1 MLSPTNQSRRRFLG
15 YFSSVG
21 LSTTLLPGVLWARL
35 QQGQEP
41 KITRAMLKDAAA
53 VAGLDLNDPELDAML
68 QGVNQNL
75 ERFDALRKVPL
86 ANNVPMP
93 IVFIPAAPVER
104 APVARKPLVLS
115 RRPAVRR
122 PANVEMVASWPLTDL
137 AHLVKTR
144 QVKSIELTEM
154 YLDRLKRYNP
164 TLNCVVTFTDELAMR
179 QAAQAD
185 TEIAAGRYRGVVHGI
200 PWGVKDIIAAR
211 GYPTTWGSKAF
222 KDQMID
228 TDATVVRLLHEAGA
242 VLVAKL
248 STGEAGGDQWFGGR
262 TNNPWDPREGSSG
275 SSAGSA
281 AATAAG
287 LVGFGIGEET
297 SGSILSPSSVCG
309 VSGLRPT
316 FGRVSQAG
324 MKTGTWTQDRIGPL
338 CRAVEDCAAVLHAI
352 ARPDGVDYSV
362 TERPFNWDATL
373 DVKKLRVGYLAEAFE
388 EDSRGE
394 DWKPNDRKA
403 LDVLRSLDITLIPFR
418 LPDMPL
424 NAIGGIFGVESAAAF
439 DEFVHSRRDEQLGIK
454 ARGDRWRASHFIPA
468 VEYLQAQRVRGLIMR
483 QLAEATAPFDAYVAP
498 YLDLRKP
505 SSLVQ
510 PSTSLIMQHF
520 SAANLCG
527 CPCIIVPNGFT
538 SNHTPTGI
546 TFLSRPY
553 LETELLTLAKAY
565 QDATPW
571 HLQHPVL

>member
-15 YFSSVG
+15 FFSSVG

-41 KITRAMLKDAAA
+41 KITLAMLKGAAL
-53 VAGLDLNDPELDAML
+53 VAGLDFNDEELAAILD
-68 QGVNQNL
+68 GVNQNL

-86 ANNVPMP
+86 ANSVPMP
-93 IVFIPAAPVER
+93 LVFIPAAPVER

-115 RRPAVRR
+115 ARPAVRR

-164 TLNCVVTFTDELAMR
+164 KLNCVVTFTDDLAKR
-179 QAAQAD
+179 QAARAD

-211 GYPTTWGSKAF
+211 GYPTTWGSNAF
-222 KDQMID
+222 KNQMID
-228 TDATVVRLLHEAGA
+228 SDATVVRLLHEAGA

-248 STGEAGGDQWFGGR
+248 ATGEAGGDQWFGGR
-262 TNNPWDPREGSSG
+262 TNNPWDPSEGSSG

-281 AATAAG
+281 SATAAG
-287 LVGFGIGEET
+287 LVGFSIGEET

-316 FGRVSQAG
+316 YGRVSCAG

-338 CRAVEDCAAVLHAI
+338 CRAVEDCAAVLHTI

-362 TERPFNWDATL
+362 TERPFNWDATTQ
-373 DVKKLRVGYLAEAFE
+373 VKKLRVGYLADAFD
-388 EDSRGE
+388 EDGRGE
-394 DWKPNDRKA
+394 EWKPNDRKA
-403 LDVLRSLDITLIPFR
+403 LEVLRSLGITLIPFR

-424 NAIGGIFGVESAAAF
+424 NAINGMFGVESAAAF
-439 DEFVHSRRDEQLGIK
+439 DEFVRSRRDKELGIK
-454 ARGDRWRASHFIPA
+454 GRGDTWRRNHFIPA

-483 QLAEATAPFDAYVAP
+483 QLAEVTAPFDAYVAP

-505 SSLVQ
+505 NLPAQS
-510 PSTSLIMQHF
+510 STSLIMQHF
-520 SAANLCG
+520 VAANLCG
-527 CPCIIVPNGFT
+527 YPAINVPNGFT
-538 SNHTPTGI
+538 SKHTPTAI

-553 LETELLTLAKAY
+553 AEAELLTLAKAY
-565 QDATPW
+565 QDATTW
-571 HLQHPVL
+571 HLQHPSL